1 MSAIEFHPLTFVD
14 ERDGVVVG
22 RPDTESYAVLPHDG
36 AALLR
41 RLAAG
46 HPADE
51 AAHWYLGEFGESVD
65 IGDFVSTLRELGFV
79 REGPQPTATPSRPR
93 MLRLGA
99 WTFSATAWIA
109 YTALV
114 VTCAA
119 MTATHP
125 RVRPHADAVFFTPS
139 LVAVQLVLAFA
150 QLPAVAWHEFFHV
163 LAGRRLGLPTRL
175 SVSRRLFFVVVEA
188 HLDGLYSVPRKKRY
202 LPFLAGMLADLLLFS
217 GLTLVGA
224 AGTGWACRL
233 ALAVAYTVVLRL
245 VWQFY
250 VFLRTD
256 LYYVFTTL
264 LGCGDLHGATSDY
277 LRRRASRLPGLRR
290 LTADAGGG
298 GDVGAESAWSE
309 RDRRMA
315 PWFALLTVAGVGF
328 LLATAVLALVPLLV
342 GFATRLGPAL
352 AHGTADGARFWDSAT
367 SVGLF
372 AAEFT
377 LLILVSRREASQSA
391 GTDSR

>member
-14 ERDGVVVG
+14 EHDGVVVG

-51 AAHWYLGEFGESVD
+51 AARWYLGEFGESVD
-65 IGDFVSTLRELGFV
+65 IGDFVATLRELGFV
-79 REGPQPTATPSRPR
+79 REGPQPAPAPPRPT
-93 MLRLGA
+93 LRRLAA
-99 WTFSATAWIA
+99 WTFSPVALGVQ
-109 YTALV
+109 TALV
-114 VTCAA
+114 
-119 MTATHP
+119 TACVAVLVTHP
-125 RVRPHADAVFFTPS
+125 RVRPRPDIVFFTPS
-139 LVAVQLVLAFA
+139 LVVIQLTLALA

-202 LPFLAGMLADLLLFS
+202 LPFLAGMLADVLLFS
-217 GLTLVGA
+217 ALTLVGS
-224 AGTGWACRL
+224 AGSGWAARF
-233 ALAVAYTVVLRL
+233 ALAVAYTVLLRL

-264 LGCGDLHGATSDY
+264 LGCGDLHGATSAY
-277 LRRRASRLPGLRR
+277 LRRKASRLPGVRPPS
-290 LTADAGGG
+290 ADTDAN
-298 GDVGAESAWSE
+298 WSE
-309 RDRRMA
+309 RDRSVA

-328 LLATAVLALVPLLV
+328 LLATAALALVPLLV
-342 GFATRLGPAL
+342 GFVTRLGPAL
-352 AHGTADGARFWDSAT
+352 ADGTTRGARFWDSAT

-377 LLILVSRREASQSA
+377 LLILVSRREASRS

>member
-14 ERDGVVVG
+14 EHDGVVVG

-41 RLAAG
+41 RLADG
-46 HPADE
+46 HPAEE
-51 AAHWYLGEFGESVD
+51 AARWYLGEFGESVD

-79 REGPQPTATPSRPR
+79 REGSEAAVAPPR
-93 MLRLGA
+93 LRLLRLGA
-99 WTFSATAWIA
+99 WTFSPLAWA
-109 YTALV
+109 VHAALV
-114 VTCAA
+114 
-119 MTATHP
+119 TACVAVMVAYP
-125 RVRPHADAVFFTPS
+125 RVRPHSDVVFFTPS

-150 QLPAVAWHEFFHV
+150 QVPCVAWHEFFHV

-202 LPFLAGMLADLLLFS
+202 LPFLAGMLADVLLFS
-217 GLTLVGA
+217 ALTLVGT
-224 AGTGWACRL
+224 AGEGWAPRL
-233 ALAVAYTVVLRL
+233 ALAVAYTVLLRL

-264 LGCGDLHGATSDY
+264 LGCGDLHGATSAY
-277 LRRRASRLPGLRR
+277 LRRKAARLPGVRPLG
-290 LTADAGGG
+290 TDATGEGQ
-298 GDVGAESAWSE
+298 GDGESAWSE
-309 RDRRMA
+309 RDRQVA
-315 PWFALLTVAGVGF
+315 PWFALLTVAGAGF
-328 LLATAVLALVPLLV
+328 LVATAVLALIPLLA
-342 GFATRLGPAL
+342 GFVTRLGPL
-352 AHGTADGARFWDSAT
+352 THGAAGGARFWDSAT

-372 AAEFT
+372 AVEFA
-377 LLILVSRREASQSA
+377 LLIFVSRREASRSA
-391 GTDSR
+391 TDTR

>member
-1 MSAIEFHPLTFVD
+1 MPAIEFHPLTFVD

-51 AAHWYLGEFGESVD
+51 AARWYLGEFGESVD

-79 REGPQPTATPSRPR
+79 REGSQPAPAPPRLR

-99 WTFSATAWIA
+99 WTFSFPAWVVH
-109 YTALV
+109 TTLV
-114 VTCAA
+114 VTCVAVMVA
-119 MTATHP
+119 HP

-139 LVAVQLVLAFA
+139 LVVVQLTLALA
-150 QLPAVAWHEFFHV
+150 QLPALAWHELFHV

-202 LPFLAGMLADLLLFS
+202 LPFLAGMVADVLLFS
-217 GLTLVGA
+217 VLTLVGA
-224 AGTGWACRL
+224 AGSGWACRL
-233 ALAVAYTVVLRL
+233 ALAVAYTVLLRL

-264 LGCGDLHGATSDY
+264 LGCDDLHGATSAY
-277 LRRRASRLPGLRR
+277 LRRKASRLPGIRH
-290 LTADAGGG
+290 ADA
-298 GDVGAESAWSE
+298 DADYGAESAWSE
-309 RDRRMA
+309 RDRQVA
-315 PWFALLTVAGVGF
+315 PWFALLTVGGVGF

-342 GFATRLGPAL
+342 GFVTRLGPAL
-352 AHGTADGARFWDSAT
+352 AHGTAGGGRFWDSAT

-377 LLILVSRREASQSA
+377 LLILVSRREASRS
-391 GTDSR
+391 GTDSS